1 MGNQPVIVTS
11 MKHKEEVHEDTGG
24 HRFRIL
30 NNSAP
35 FSFKLKDFPFFLYI
49 YKHENYYWII
59 SFA

>member
-1 MGNQPVIVTS
+1 
-11 MKHKEEVHEDTGG
+11 MKHKEEVNEDTGG

-49 YKHENYYWII
+49 YKRENYYWII